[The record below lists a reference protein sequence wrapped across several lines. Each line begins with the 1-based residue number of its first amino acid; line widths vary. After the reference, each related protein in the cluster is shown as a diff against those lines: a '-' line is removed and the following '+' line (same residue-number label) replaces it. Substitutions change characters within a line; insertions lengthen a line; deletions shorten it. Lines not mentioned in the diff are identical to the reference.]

1 MGQMISV
8 IVPVYNCKEYLAN
21 CIESILN
28 QTYPQIQ
35 LVLVDDGS
43 SDGSGEI
50 CDRYAAQDARLLV
63 SHQENGGVSKARN
76 AGLETAAGEW
86 VLFVDADDY
95 VEPSYCQSMLD
106 AAMQCDADVVIARP
120 SAQDQPG
127 LQRYEA
133 AQIEQLKQSCL
144 AYEEARYDYNIDA
157 PWGKIFR
164 RSLIETHRIRFPEDL
179 SRSEDALFC
188 ATVYEHAA
196 SIGCLNRFGYVHV
209 EREGS
214 LCRRFAP
221 DAPEMLEKIL
231 DQNRRWVQKYHPGE
245 KDYEKALWYRALP
258 GIDECE
264 KTCFLHESNLDSRW
278 IRMKKYDHFLRHGLV
293 GYAIRQLKSKDI
305 LKPQYRIR
313 LRIYQL
319 HLGWLFLW
327 LKMLR

>member
-1 MGQMISV
+1 MSWQISV
-8 IVPVYNCKEYLAN
+8 IIPVYNGKN
-21 CIESILN
+21 FVKQCIRSVQQ
-28 QTYPQIQ
+28 QTMNNLQIII
-35 LVLVDDGS
+35 VDDGS
-43 SDGSGEI
+43 TDNTFEI
-50 CDRYAAQDARLLV
+50 LQEYALDDSRIKV
-63 SHQENGGVSKARN
+63 ISQENGGVSIARN
-76 AGLETAAGEW
+76 KGLSEAVGDW
-86 VLFVDADDY
+86 VIFIDADDR
-95 VEPSYCQSMLD
+95 VAPTYCEDMLNAALELQSDVIIAHQRITEKED
-106 AAMQCDADVVIARP
+106 AYILESRGSLIKA
-120 SAQDQPG
+120 
-127 LQRYEA
+127 
-133 AQIEQLKQSCL
+133 CL
-144 AYEEARYDYNIDA
+144 AYDETKFDYNIDA

-164 RSLIETHRIRFPEDL
+164 RSLIETHRIRFPENL

-313 LRIYQL
+313 LQIYKL

-327 LKMLR
+327 MKMLR